1 MTSQDLK
8 LEKIG
13 ILMLGVKDLK
23 AAVAFYSERLGLPL
37 QMEIPGF
44 AFLNGG
50 GITLALSQPLA
61 RASQNLV
68 GATELVFQVTD
79 VHAAYRALRERGVS
93 FNSEPHQVT
102 PSDWAANFTDPD
114 GHRLSV
120 FGPPGL

>member
-37 QMEIPGF
+37 QTEIPGF

-79 VHAAYRALRERGVS
+79 VHSAYRALQERGVS
-93 FNSEPHQVT
+93 FNSEPHQVKIGRA
-102 PSDWAANFTDPD
+102 SC
-114 GHRLSV
+114 RERV
-120 FGPPGL
+120 